1 MMLAAVASK
10 IRRPSMATRAKSL
23 GWSSRGRRPS
33 RASKWRWVSP
43 RVGDS
48 AGTVGRRTDSA
59 GVAGSG
65 EVLGRAAGG
74 ARALA
79 ADQVDVA
86 AFADAEADPYVIWE
100 WTAPPPMARV

>member
-33 RASKWRWVSP
+33 RASNWRWVSP

-48 AGTVGRRTDSA
+48 AGTVGRRTYSA
-59 GVAGSG
+59 GGPGSG
-65 EVLGRAAGG
+65 QGVGVPAGG
-74 ARALA
+74 VRALA
-79 ADQVDVA
+79 AGQVDVA
-86 AFADAEADPYVIWE
+86 AVADAEADPDVIWE